1 MLLIVAAVGAACA
14 VPSGNVMKN
23 SAEQNDIHGTD
34 ASLIKRFYQLLLFE
48 FSVNFKWNLRAGRT
62 KQFSNKE
69 NN

>member
-1 MLLIVAAVGAACA
+1 MCVMLLIVAAVGAACA

-48 FSVNFKWNLRAGRT
+48 FSVNFK
-62 KQFSNKE
+62 
-69 NN
+69 